1 MTTTIL
7 LIEDDPLVR
16 KNLQDILELESF
28 QILEASN
35 GKEGLLMAQTHL
47 PDLILCDVMMP
58 EMDGYQVL
66 QHLRQ
71 NPTTKNIPLIFLT
84 AKSELESLRTGMDLG
99 ADDYLIK
106 PYSIKALLLSIR
118 LRLDKKASLQE
129 EAQQEL
135 SDFRYR
141 LTRSLPKR
149 LNNLISP
156 LHSAANTL
164 KQLSDN
170 LTVQEI
176 EEIAEKIENNS
187 VEIHRL
193 FINLSLYSQ
202 LEMIVSNP
210 KMREAY
216 QSKRSQ
222 CFPSAVISKVV
233 QLKAQQYQR
242 LRDLKLTLQDTKVA
256 LSETNFKKI
265 IEELI
270 DNAFRYS
277 LPGSTVEIVSQID
290 GSRYRLFIIDAGQ
303 GMESELYENLMG
315 NPKSSLSDP
324 KGNLEGFGL
333 VIAKYLVELNGGKL
347 HIESIP
353 HKQTIVHLTFSLAS

>member
-1 MTTTIL
+1 
-7 LIEDDPLVR
+7 
-16 KNLQDILELESF
+16 
-28 QILEASN
+28 
-35 GKEGLLMAQTHL
+35 
-47 PDLILCDVMMP
+47 
-58 EMDGYQVL
+58 
-66 QHLRQ
+66 
-71 NPTTKNIPLIFLT
+71 
-84 AKSELESLRTGMDLG
+84 MDLG

-202 LEMIVSNP
+202 LEMIASNP

-222 CFPSAVISKVV
+222 CFPSAVI
-233 QLKAQQYQR
+233 
-242 LRDLKLTLQDTKVA
+242 TKSCPV
-256 LSETNFKKI
+256 
-265 IEELI
+265 
-270 DNAFRYS
+270 
-277 LPGSTVEIVSQID
+277 
-290 GSRYRLFIIDAGQ
+290 
-303 GMESELYENLMG
+303 
-315 NPKSSLSDP
+315 KSS
-324 KGNLEGFGL
+324 
-333 VIAKYLVELNGGKL
+333 
-347 HIESIP
+347 
-353 HKQTIVHLTFSLAS
+353 TISTPARFKIDLAGYQDCLI